1 MPISHSPGC
10 VSVETDTH
18 ALPGGKKPDGK
29 FEAHALMS
37 VQTTGK
43 FNRVV
48 KNNGPY
54 DATDV
59 SIVDVVNSG
68 FDYLPVSITGGGS
81 DDIG

>member
-1 MPISHSPGC
+1 
-10 VSVETDTH
+10 
-18 ALPGGKKPDGK
+18 
-29 FEAHALMS
+29 MS

-81 DDIG
+81 RDDASPANTALDWGINTLASSTSVTLTFQTTVSPL